1 MKHSSNRTLFAHW
14 EDRRRQRPAPERGEI
29 EPGAIKSAL
38 ADTFILSYN
47 PFQKHPFRLA
57 GTRLCALFGRE
68 LKGSAFIDLWDIP
81 KRGHVGDLAAIV
93 ADESVGVVA
102 GAVGWTAE
110 GFSLDFELLL
120 LPLRHGGRTH
130 ARLIGALA
138 PLRVPAWVG
147 AKPIESLA
155 ISSHRYVEAA
165 ADLAADT
172 VPIFPNPAIRVR
184 HGLIVY
190 DGGQV

>member
-1 MKHSSNRTLFAHW
+1 MKHSSNRMLFAHW

-47 PFQKHPFRLA
+47 PLQNHPFRLA

-68 LKGSAFIDLWDIP
+68 LKGSSFIDLWDVP
-81 KRGHVGDLAAIV
+81 KRGHLGDLAAIV

-102 GAVGWTAE
+102 GVVGWTVE
-110 GFSLDFELLL
+110 GYSLDLELLL
-120 LPLRHGGRTH
+120 LPLRHGGHTH

-138 PLRVPAWVG
+138 PLKVPAWVG
-147 AKPIESLA
+147 ARPIESLG
-155 ISSHRYVEAA
+155 ISSHRYVDAP
-165 ADLAADT
+165 ADLE
-172 VPIFPNPAIRVR
+172 PLPEPPFQNPAIRVR